1 MLWKPN
7 ALGKLLKWVVKLT
20 EFDIY
25 FKTRAVIKGQALADF
40 VAEFANVLKM
50 EEVMEPSTP
59 PTWNLFVNSSAKEIG
74 LGAGVVLIS
83 PEEYKLNCAMKFEFE
98 ATNM

>member
-1 MLWKPN
+1 M
-7 ALGKLLKWVVKLT
+7 KWVVKLT

-40 VAEFANVLKM
+40 VAEFANVSKM

-59 PTWNLFVNSSAKEIG
+59 PT
-74 LGAGVVLIS
+74 
-83 PEEYKLNCAMKFEFE
+83 
-98 ATNM
+98 